1 MTNWKL
7 DAACNVTI
15 HGDIW
20 YRPDGEVNGP
30 ARRARVAKAVAICQD
45 CPVLATCAIASDRE
59 RAGIWAGIDLDAP
72 TPKPA
77 TPPKPRKK
85 RAGKPADSENGRRAS
100 ASATAAQQRRFD
112 DMVEHMTR
120 LHHGGHAFDDIL
132 AELGTSAHALRRRL
146 RRRGRLDLY
155 SMLTGAAA

>member
-1 MTNWKL
+1 MTDTEWKL
-7 DAACNVTI
+7 KAACDVTI

-20 YRPDGEVNGP
+20 YRPSGVEKHSVRK
-30 ARRARVAKAVAICQD
+30 ARIAKATAVCRG
-45 CPVLATCAIASDRE
+45 CPVLEQCRNNSAGE
-59 RAGIWAGIDLDAP
+59 GEGIWAGIDHDAP
-72 TPKPA
+72 PPRE
-77 TPPKPRKK
+77 PKPRKK

-112 DMVEHMTR
+112 HMVEHMTR
-120 LHHGGHAFDDIL
+120 LHHDGHAFDDIL

-146 RRRGRLDLY
+146 RRRDRMDLY